1 MAAIECM
8 YDTTKHGIVEV
19 WSVLLRCSMCANDY
33 RGLVAYDAMTV
44 QIPRPVKTPRA
55 YMISDHIVST

>member
-1 MAAIECM
+1 MAAIGVCLTSRE
-8 YDTTKHGIVEV
+8 DGNVTV
-19 WSVLLRCSMCANDY
+19 WSVLLRCSMRANDY
-33 RGLVAYDAMTV
+33 RGLVTYDAMTV